1 MIQTVE
7 VAGPSSNFL
16 ILIPETFLPALSLL
30 CPHPLLKY
38 ILINFFKK
46 KLLHISSYDH
56 FFINIGFIFSDL
68 FFFSFFLGFPVPLSP
83 SPFLILLSLVLSL
96 LMLFHS
102 LLLLR
107 LNSCNNQGFI
117 LSLIS
122 PVARTGYQ
130 RYRYDITSLST

>member
-68 FFFSFFLGFPVPLSP
+68 FFFFIFPWIPCPTLSFSVSYPPLSRP
-83 SPFLILLSLVLSL
+83 LTSYAIPFSTAPEIELV
-96 LMLFHS
+96 
-102 LLLLR
+102 
-107 LNSCNNQGFI
+107 
-117 LSLIS
+117 
-122 PVARTGYQ
+122 
-130 RYRYDITSLST
+130 